1 MGEGS
6 GLRGPSLIGR
16 TWSIEATEVRERY
29 WRFKE
34 YFYRRVEDLGL
45 QGDESILLVMS
56 NIDGIRRLGGGAAI
70 LYKGILSVEARSDES
85 KREVD

>member
-1 MGEGS
+1 MGATGS
-6 GLRGPSLIGR
+6 
-16 TWSIEATEVRERY
+16 AEVRERY

-56 NIDGIRRLGGGAAI
+56 NIDGIRRLGGGGCHS
-70 LYKGILSVEARSDES
+70 L
-85 KREVD
+85 